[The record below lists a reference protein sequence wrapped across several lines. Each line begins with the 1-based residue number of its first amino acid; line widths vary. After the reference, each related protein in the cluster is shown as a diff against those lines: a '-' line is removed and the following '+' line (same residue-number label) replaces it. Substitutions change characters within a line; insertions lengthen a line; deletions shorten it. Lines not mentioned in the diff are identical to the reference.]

1 MCHPLATCLQT
12 SFGISCTCP
21 AQYSGNGYG
30 PFGCVSSSEAPNS
43 CLSHPCLNG
52 GICSNVGT
60 FGYRCVCPPNTVP
73 PRCARPTNACTPNPC
88 QNGGTCTP
96 LTFGRYRCMCPP
108 RKTGRNCQLEARSCG
123 GVLNAL
129 NGTLK
134 YPLGDNYPH
143 NAVCAWLIKTDE
155 AKVLNVTFTRF
166 NLELSMECR
175 YDWLQIH
182 DGRSSAAQMIGRY
195 KKNGSAFSN

>member
-1 MCHPLATCLQT
+1 
-12 SFGISCTCP
+12 
-21 AQYSGNGYG
+21 
-30 PFGCVSSSEAPNS
+30 
-43 CLSHPCLNG
+43 
-52 GICSNVGT
+52 
-60 FGYRCVCPPNTVP
+60 
-73 PRCARPTNACTPNPC
+73 
-88 QNGGTCTP
+88 
-96 LTFGRYRCMCPP
+96 MCPP
-108 RKTGRNCQLEARSCG
+108 RKTGRNCQLESRSCG

-155 AKVLNVTFTRF
+155 EKVLNVTFTRF

-182 DGRSSAAQMIGRY
+182 DGRSSAAYMVGRFCGDSLPRKGNIVSSQNMLY
-195 KKNGSAFSN
+195 LWFRSDNSTAHDGFELNWQSIDPGNNFLPDTFFLSFWAVCKSSF